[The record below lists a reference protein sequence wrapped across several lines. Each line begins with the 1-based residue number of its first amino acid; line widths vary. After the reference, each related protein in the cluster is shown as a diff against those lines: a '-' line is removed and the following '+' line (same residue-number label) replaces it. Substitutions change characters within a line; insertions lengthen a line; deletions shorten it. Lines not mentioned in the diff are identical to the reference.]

1 MAGNKTL
8 DLTIRIAGKMDKSLL
23 SAINGTQNRV
33 SELARSVSS
42 VGTIGLASMGT
53 LATGTVAAIASCTK
67 EATTFENQMADV
79 VKYVDG
85 LADAS
90 GKISG
95 KVWSVEEGG
104 NGQTYAQNYAA
115 MKDAI
120 LDLST
125 QIPYTAED
133 LTRLAAAAGQSGK
146 SMDEITGG
154 FLKDA
159 AMWGTAM
166 DISADQ
172 AGDWAAKWEMAF
184 DMNHD
189 QIMTLADQINYLGAN
204 NATTAAE
211 IAQMVNDAASLGQ
224 VAGVDPASTAAVGTA
239 MLAMGVDAGRVGTS
253 VKRIYTNISKGS
265 SATKA
270 MKEQWMELGF
280 TAEGVAKSMQED
292 GVGTMQK
299 IFQAIDQLP
308 QERQVA
314 ALSTLFGQ
322 WAIEGGAKIVGNL
335 GYYAQVMESIKD
347 PANYTGSMEREFI
360 IKAETPEAL
369 KMMRDAAWSQF
380 KIGFGE
386 SFLPVQKELDLAMR
400 DLFVRLHENMPQL
413 TQLGGT
419 LAELASGGIQKLGDA
434 LEAALP
440 YVQRAL
446 DYVANNG
453 PQVTKI
459 LGGMAGTFAAM
470 KFAPGITGLL
480 GGAGNL
486 LLGAKS
492 GQGNYSTRK
501 GGLAGMVSGLWSG
514 GRNAAA
520 RAQTAVSFARDAAGM
535 ARASEMSGIS
545 GGIAGL
551 FGAVKNMS
559 GLMSGSKKG
568 TGAAIDD
575 MNSIIA
581 SVTKN
586 GLLGAVKNSFAR
598 SGIGKYFG
606 GVRSS
611 LGNLGKTKIG
621 SGILGGV
628 KATGGVTGEILKEIS
643 NATGLTGLV
652 KNGLGI
658 AKSGADW
665 VTSKAGGLAQGSMGL
680 AGRMANS
687 APGQFIGGALG
698 NVGSFINAGAGA
710 LGSIWGP
717 MASGFGGLLS
727 GALPIVGVVSSIVAL
742 VSILY
747 DNLDGVR
754 SIIGSVFG
762 EKGLVVFDNFE
773 NKLVSVKGFIAR
785 LFEDGG
791 VAKAV
796 EPLKKTLFGT
806 FDIFTESYQGGL
818 LSNLFSS
825 DTVTMGAAA
834 FDGLV
839 QIAQSVMGVV
849 GQVVTFANTTVK
861 PIITK
866 IFGFITQTVVPILL
880 QTFTAAAPII
890 SGIIGNLGS
899 TIMTV
904 AQIIGTA
911 IQIAMPIVGGL
922 ITAFLNIGSTVIPVV
937 LGAFEIFSGGIA
949 GIVGAVQT
957 ILGGMVS
964 FITGV
969 FTLNWTQAW
978 QGVRDIFGG
987 IFEGLGAL
995 VKTPLNAVISVV
1007 NKAISG
1013 INGLGLTIP
1022 DWVPVIGGKSFSINI
1037 PEMPM
1042 LAKGGFTNGPSIA
1055 GEAGMEAVISFQ
1067 KGVRS
1072 QNINTWLRA
1081 GEMLGVGNRP
1091 VELPS
1096 FPKGAGGNRGF
1107 SVNFAPHIEIKGNA
1121 DKGMVDQALA
1131 ESEQRFEAWLEANF
1145 ERLYERMERE
1155 RSRMEY

>member
-23 SAINGTQNRV
+23 AAINGTQSRI
-33 SELARSVSS
+33 SDLSRSVSR
-42 VGTIGLASMGT
+42 VGTMGLAAMGA

-85 LADAS
+85 LADAT
-90 GKISG
+90 GRISD
-95 KVWSVEEGG
+95 KVWTVGEGG

-159 AMWGTAM
+159 AMWGKAM
-166 DISADQ
+166 DVSADQ
-172 AGDWAAKWEMAF
+172 AGDWAAKWEVAF
-184 DMNHD
+184 HMNHD

-211 IAQMVNDAASLGQ
+211 IASVVNDAASLGQ
-224 VAGVDPASTAAVGTA
+224 VAGIDPDATAAIGTA

-270 MKEQWMELGF
+270 MKEQWVELGF
-280 TAEGVAKSMQED
+280 TAEGVAASMQKD

-299 IFQAIDQLP
+299 IFSAIDQLP
-308 QERQVA
+308 EERQVA

-335 GYYAQVMESIKD
+335 DYYAGVMESIKD
-347 PANYTGSMEREFI
+347 PANYTGSMAREFQ
-360 IKAETPEAL
+360 IKADTPEAV
-369 KMMRDAAWSQF
+369 KQMRDSAWSQL

-386 SFLPVQKELDLAMR
+386 SFLPVQKEMDLAMR
-400 DLFVRLHENMPQL
+400 DLFVTLHENMPQL
-413 TQLGGT
+413 SQLGGT
-419 LAELASGGIQKLGDA
+419 LAELASGGIRTLGEA
-434 LEAALP
+434 LQTALP

-453 PQVTKI
+453 PQVVKI

-470 KFAPGITGLL
+470 KFAPGIEGLI

-492 GQGNYSTRK
+492 GAGNYATRT
-501 GGLAGMVSGLWSG
+501 GGLAGMASGLWNG
-514 GRNAAA
+514 GRNAASQA
-520 RAQTAVSFARDAAGM
+520 GGLLSSFGGAAQGNGFLRTLNATAS
-535 ARASEMSGIS
+535 SLLSGN
-545 GGIAGL
+545 GIAGTTGL
-551 FGAVKNMS
+551 LAAGAGTPGLLS
-559 GLMSGSKKG
+559 GFQGVG
-568 TGAAIDD
+568 GAIK
-575 MNSIIA
+575 NSIA
-581 SVTKN
+581 
-586 GLLGAVKNSFAR
+586 G
-598 SGIGKYFG
+598 SGIGQYFG
-606 GVRSS
+606 GVMSS
-611 LGNLGKTKIG
+611 LGNLGNTKIG
-621 SGILGGV
+621 GGILGGL
-628 KATGGVTGEILKEIS
+628 KATGGTIGEILSGIS
-643 NATGLTGLV
+643 DATGLTGLA
-652 KNGLGI
+652 KGGLG
-658 AKSGADW
+658 AARSGAGW
-665 VTSKAGGLAQGSMGL
+665 VAGKAGGLAQGAMGL
-680 AGRMANS
+680 AGRVASS

-698 NVGSFINAGAGA
+698 NMGSFMSAGAGA

-727 GALPIVGVVSSIVAL
+727 GALPIVGVVSSIIAV
-742 VSILY
+742 VSILG
-747 DNLDGVR
+747 DHLEDIRGIV
-754 SIIGSVFG
+754 GSVFG
-762 EKGLVVFDNFE
+762 EKGLAVFDTFTGGL
-773 NKLVSVKGFIAR
+773 KQVGDFITG
-785 LFEDGG
+785 LFADGG
-791 VAKAV
+791 VAAAMA
-796 EPLKKTLFGT
+796 PLRDAITGMFG
-806 FDIFTESYQGGL
+806 DNAGL
-818 LSNLFSS
+818 
-825 DTVTMGAAA
+825 A

-839 QIAQSVMGVV
+839 QILQSVMGVV

-861 PIITK
+861 PIIQD
-866 IFGFITQTVVPILL
+866 IFSFITTTVVPIIL

-890 SGIIGNLGS
+890 SGIITNLG
-899 TIMTV
+899 TAIMTV
-904 AQIIGTA
+904 AQIIGMA
-911 IQIAMPIVGGL
+911 IQTAMPVIQSV
-922 ITAFLNIGSTVIPVV
+922 ISVVMSIASVVIPA
-937 LGAFEIFSGGIA
+937 LLAGYEAFSSGLTTIVTSIQTVFQGI
-949 GIVGAVQT
+949 IDFV
-957 ILGGMVS
+957 
-964 FITGV
+964 TGV
-969 FTLNWTQAW
+969 FTGNWQMAR
-978 QGVRDIFGG
+978 QGVQDIFGG

-995 VKTPLNAVISVV
+995 VKTPINAVISII

-1022 DWVPVIGGKSFSINI
+1022 DWVPVIGGKNFSINI

-1042 LAKGGFTNGPSIA
+1042 LAKGGFTNGPSIV
-1055 GEAGMEAVISFQ
+1055 GEAGTEAVISFQ

-1072 QNINTWLRA
+1072 QNIDTWLRA
-1081 GEMLGVGNRP
+1081 GEMLGVGNPP
-1091 VELPS
+1091 VELPR
-1096 FPKGAGGNRGF
+1096 FPSGGGGNRGF
-1107 SVNFAPHIEIKGNA
+1107 SVTFAPHIEIKGNA
-1121 DKGMVDQALA
+1121 DKNVVDQALV

-1145 ERLYERMERE
+1145 ERLYDRMERE
-1155 RSRMEY
+1155 RGRRAYA